1 MNKCKSSENFENFNI
16 DRLLIMY
23 LRILV
28 VSDELYYTNNSLPST
43 LIDIVRVLAKRGCKV
58 CLVQPGSS
66 DWVRYEKLFHV
77 ITFSRIPEYFTSFFK
92 ALQRSNETL
101 FKAAASSLNL
111 KVYRLLW
118 EQSRSSDVILCYD
131 VQYAIP
137 AIIAAKITRKPV
149 ILLGDILYISYYRGL
164 KDVSPL
170 QLLML
175 LAWEKTVEYLVDRI
189 AVWGPDDEKFLLSSG
204 IAKEKIKVI
213 PLSID
218 LTKIELLTKQPND
231 ELPYRRLKQL
241 KEKGFKIIMFH
252 GNMSYSPNQ
261 LSVHHIIRNIAPAL
275 LKRDNNIVFVIV
287 GANPKNIEQT
297 NDQII
302 FTGRVNNIFSFLDL
316 ADLAIVPLTVGTG
329 VKNKVLEY
337 FALSKPVIATKIGVE
352 NLAVKNMF
360 HCVITDIDE
369 FPDKVILLLEN
380 PDLLA
385 TLGRNGQEYVRENH
399 QFKNYER
406 YVELANELSKSNFSK
421 N

>member
-1 MNKCKSSENFENFNI
+1 MNNCKFSENFENFKI

-23 LRILV
+23 LRILA
-28 VSDELYYTNNSLPST
+28 VSDEPYYTNNSLPST
-43 LIDIVRVLAKRGCKV
+43 LVDIVKVLAKCGCKV

-66 DWVRYEKLFHV
+66 DWVIDEKLFHV
-77 ITFSRIPEYFTSFFK
+77 ITFSRIPEYFTGFFK
-92 ALQRSNETL
+92 TLQRSNETL

-118 EQSRSSDVILCYD
+118 KQSRSSDVIMCYD

-175 LAWEKTVEYLVDRI
+175 LTWEKTVEHLVDRI

-218 LTKIELLTKQPND
+218 LKNIELLTKQINN
-231 ELPYRRLKQL
+231 ELPYRRLKEL
-241 KEKGFKIIMFH
+241 KEKGFKILMFH
-252 GNMSYSPNQ
+252 GNLNYAPNK
-261 LSVHHIIRNIAPAL
+261 LSVEYIIQKLAPVL
-275 LKRDNNIVFVIV
+275 LKKYNNIVFAIV
-287 GANPKNIEQT
+287 GANPKNFANS
-297 NDQII
+297 NDRII
-302 FTGRVNNIFSFLDL
+302 FLGRVNNLFSCIDL

-329 VKNKVLEY
+329 VKNKILEY
-337 FALSKPVIATKIGVE
+337 FALSKPVITTKIGAE

-369 FPDKVILLLEN
+369 FPDKVLLLLKN
-380 PDLLA
+380 PNLSV
-385 TLGRNGQEYVRENH
+385 TLGQNGQKYVQENH
-399 QFKNYER
+399 QLKNYER
-406 YVELANELSKSNFSK
+406 YVDLANELSKHKFSK